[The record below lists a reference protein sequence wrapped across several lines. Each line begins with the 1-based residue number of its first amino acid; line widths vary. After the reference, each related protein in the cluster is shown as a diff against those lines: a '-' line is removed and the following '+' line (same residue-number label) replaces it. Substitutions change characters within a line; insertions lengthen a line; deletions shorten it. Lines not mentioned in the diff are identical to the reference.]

1 MATNFPTSL
10 DTFTNPN
17 SGNTLDSPSHSVQH
31 SDINDAV
38 EAIEAKVG
46 VGSSTAGSATAGYAL
61 VNTSGGTT
69 AYSLLGVSGLSS
81 GTAPIDT
88 FLRADG
94 AGGAAFASVSTA
106 QGLTLLVPSSVTVGG
121 TAATGSV
128 SATGT
133 ITFGTATSVSV
144 NDVFSA
150 TYDNYV
156 IVLNGVL
163 GDAGFLT
170 MRLRVAGSDESASQ
184 YFTQSIFAGGS
195 SVSAARTSSAT
206 SWNEAF
212 RIETAVQNLG
222 MFYLYNPFKTIV
234 TTAQSSL
241 TTAASGSGIDFTS
254 YGRGLNTTTSY
265 TGFTITPA
273 TNSITGSISTY
284 GFNK

>member
-1 MATNFPTSL
+1 MATT
-10 DTFTNPN
+10 TTNY
-17 SGNTLDSPSHSVQH
+17 GF
-31 SDINDAV
+31 DIPQ
-38 EAIEAKVG
+38 
-46 VGSSTAGSATAGYAL
+46 STDLVKDGATAIA
-61 VNTSGGTT
+61 T
-69 AYSLLGVSGLSS
+69 LGQD
-81 GTAPIDT
+81 IDT
-88 FLRADG
+88 AMNTALG
-94 AGGAAFASVSTA
+94 TKKAGMVLLNTTSFSAVAS
-106 QGLTLLVPSSVTVGG
+106 Q
-121 TAATGSV
+121 
-128 SATGT
+128 
-133 ITFGTATSVSV
+133 SV
-144 NDVFSA
+144 NDVFSS

-163 GDAGFLT
+163 GNAGFVSL
-170 MRLRVAGSDESASQ
+170 RLRVGGSDESASQ

-206 SWNEAF
+206 SWGEAF

-273 TNSITGSISTY
+273 TNNITGSISTY

>member
-1 MATNFPTSL
+1 MAINFPTSL
-10 DTFTNPN
+10 DNFTNPT
-17 SGNTLDSPSHSVQH
+17 SANTLDSPSHSVQH

-38 EAIEAKVG
+38 EAIEAKIG

-106 QGLTLLVPSSVTVGG
+106 QGSTLLVPSSVSVGG

-133 ITFGTATSVSV
+133 ITFGTATSVSI

-150 TYDNYV
+150 TYTSYRILV
-156 IVLNGVL
+156 TYTSASG
-163 GDAGFLT
+163 APT
-170 MRLRVAGSDESASQ
+170 RLRWRVAGADN
-184 YFTQSIFAGGS
+184 
-195 SVSAARTSSAT
+195 TST
-206 SWNEAF
+206 N
-212 RIETAVQNLG
+212 
-222 MFYLYNPFKTIV
+222 YK
-234 TTAQSSL
+234 
-241 TTAASGSGIDFTS
+241 
-254 YGRGLNTTTSY
+254 Y
-265 TGFTITPA
+265 TGFRSNIDDST
-273 TNSITGSISTY
+273 TGSWTQTVDGNDFHFMGETTSGGVSSSVIDVFQPFATAKTNYIFSAVRETQY
-284 GFNK
+284 YAGAGYFNATTSFPSFTIYAVTGNMTGSVSVFGYAK